1 VYRELLW
8 IWRDEAVSMRWD
20 EIRELWCDRQG
31 HLRRFS
37 KESSMKKDMT
47 SQQVETATL
56 VRRVRRTWLRQLLL
70 ILSVIGPGLITA
82 NVDNDATGITG
93 YSLAGAQYG
102 YGLLWAVVLVTI
114 SLAVVQEMAARM
126 GVVTGKGLAD
136 LIRERFGVRITF
148 WSMLLLLIANAATTV
163 AEFAGVAGAMDIFGV
178 SPFIAVPVAAAV
190 VWFLVIRG
198 SYKYVER
205 VLLALCLVYVSYVA
219 SGFLVHPDWAQVLHQ
234 TLVPPIQFNQGYL
247 LTLVAV
253 IGTTIA
259 PWMQFYQQSAI
270 ADKGIEVKHLRYEQL
285 DTYVGAFLTDFVA
298 FFIVICTGATLF
310 VHHIQITEAKDA
322 AIALEPL
329 VGGNGRIAEILF
341 GVGLLNASVMAA
353 SVLPLSTAY
362 SIAEAFGWERGV
374 GRTFK
379 EAPQFLTLYTLI
391 IVLGA
396 GITLFVPAD
405 RLVFVLNLPNVV
417 GGMLLPLILVLMILL
432 CNDRRLMGRYVN
444 GPIYNYVAW
453 ITTVVMTV
461 LSALIIWSFI
471 FPFP

>member
-1 VYRELLW
+1 
-8 IWRDEAVSMRWD
+8 
-20 EIRELWCDRQG
+20 
-31 HLRRFS
+31 
-37 KESSMKKDMT
+37 MKKNVT
-47 SQQVETATL
+47 QQQIETARR
-56 VRRVRRTWLRQLLL
+56 VRRVRRTWMRQVLLL
-70 ILSVIGPGLITA
+70 LSVIGPGLITA

-102 YGLLWAVVLVTI
+102 YSLLWAVVLVTI

-148 WSMLLLLIANAATTV
+148 WSMLLLFIANAATTV
-163 AEFAGVAGAMDIFGV
+163 AEFAGVAGAMDIFGI
-178 SPFIAVPVAAAV
+178 SPFIAVPVAAV
-190 VWFLVIRG
+190 LVWFLVIRG

-205 VLLALCLVYVSYVA
+205 VLLILCLIYVSYVA

-234 TLVPPIQFNQGYL
+234 TLVPPIQLNQGYL

-270 ADKGIEVKHLRYEQL
+270 ADKGIKVAHLRYEQL
-285 DTYVGAFLTDFVA
+285 DTYVGAFLTDIVA
-298 FFIVICTGATLF
+298 FFIVVCTGATLF
-310 VHHIQITEAKDA
+310 VHHIQINEAKDA
-322 AIALEPL
+322 ALALAPL
-329 VGGNGRIAEILF
+329 VGGNGHIAEILF
-341 GVGLLNASVMAA
+341 GVGLLNASLMAA

-374 GRTFK
+374 GRSFQ
-379 EAPQFLTLYTLI
+379 EAPQFLFLYTFI
-391 IVLGA
+391 IAA
-396 GITLFVPAD
+396 GSSITLFVPKD

-417 GGMLLPLILVLMILL
+417 GGMLLPVILVLMILL
-432 CNDRRLMGRYVN
+432 CNDRRLMGRYTN
-444 GPIYNYVAW
+444 GRIFNGVAW
-453 ITTVVMTV
+453 VTTIVMTV

-471 FPFP
+471 FPLIFP

>member
-1 VYRELLW
+1 MNKVLLT
-8 IWRDEAVSMRWD
+8 
-20 EIRELWCDRQG
+20 RQ
-31 HLRRFS
+31 R
-37 KESSMKKDMT
+37 K
-47 SQQVETATL
+47 
-56 VRRVRRTWLRQLLL
+56 VRRVWMRQLLIL
-70 ILSVIGPGLITA
+70 LSVIGPGLITA

-136 LIRERFGVRITF
+136 LIREKFGVRITF

-178 SPFIAVPVAAAV
+178 SPYIAVPVAAVV
-190 VWFLVIRG
+190 VWVLVVRG
-198 SYKYVER
+198 SYRYVER
-205 VLLALCLVYVSYVA
+205 ILLVLCLIYFTYVI
-219 SGFLVHPDWAQVLHQ
+219 SGFLVHPNWGEVLHQ
-234 TLVPPIQFNQGYL
+234 TLVPPIQLNQRYL

-270 ADKGIEVKHLRYEQL
+270 ADKHIKIAHLRYEQI
-285 DTYVGAFLTDFVA
+285 DTYVGTFLTDFVA

-310 VHHIQITEAKDA
+310 VHHIQINEAKDA
-322 AIALEPL
+322 ALALAPL
-329 VGGNGRIAEILF
+329 VRGNGQIAEILF
-341 GVGLLNASVMAA
+341 GVGLLNASLMAA

-374 GRTFK
+374 GRNFK
-379 EAPQFLTLYTLI
+379 EAPQFLALYTFI
-391 IVLGA
+391 IAVGA
-396 GITLFVPAD
+396 GITLFVPKD

-417 GGMLLPLILVLMILL
+417 GGMLLPLILILMILL

-444 GPIYNYVAW
+444 GRANNIVAW
-453 ITTVVMTV
+453 ITTIVMTV
-461 LSALIIWSFI
+461 LTLLIVVTTI
-471 FPFP
+471 FPNLFSG

>member
-1 VYRELLW
+1 
-8 IWRDEAVSMRWD
+8 
-20 EIRELWCDRQG
+20 
-31 HLRRFS
+31 
-37 KESSMKKDMT
+37 MKKDIT
-47 SQQVETATL
+47 QQQGET
-56 VRRVRRTWLRQLLL
+56 VRRVRRTRRIWLRQLLV

-126 GVVTGKGLAD
+126 GVVTGKGLSD

-148 WSMLLLLIANAATTV
+148 WSMILLLIANVATTV
-163 AEFAGVAGAMDIFGV
+163 AEFAGIAGAMDIFGV
-178 SPFIAVPVAAAV
+178 SPFIAIPVAAVAV
-190 VWFLVIRG
+190 WVLVVRG

-205 VLLALCLVYVSYVA
+205 VLLALCLIYVSYVA
-219 SGFLVHPDWAQVLHQ
+219 SGFLVHPDWAQVFHQ
-234 TLVPPIQFNQGYL
+234 TVVPPIQLNQGYL

-270 ADKGIEVKHLRYEQL
+270 ADKRIQVAHLRYEQL
-285 DTYVGAFLTDFVA
+285 DTYIGAFLTDFVA
-298 FFIVICTGATLF
+298 FFIVVCTGATLF
-310 VHHIQITEAKDA
+310 VHHIQINEAKDA
-322 AIALEPL
+322 ALALEPL
-329 VGGNGRIAEILF
+329 VGGNGRIAAILF
-341 GVGLLNASVMAA
+341 GIGLLNASLMAA

-374 GRTFK
+374 GHTFQ
-379 EAPQFLTLYTLI
+379 EAPQFLTLYTSII
-391 IVLGA
+391 IVGA
-396 GITLFVPAD
+396 GITLFVPTD

-417 GGMLLPLILVLMILL
+417 GGMLLPVILVLMILL

-444 GPIYNYVAW
+444 GPIFNGVAW
-453 ITTVVMTV
+453 VTTIVMTV
-461 LSALIIWSFI
+461 LTLLIIWTTI
-471 FPFP
+471 IPP

>member
-1 VYRELLW
+1 
-8 IWRDEAVSMRWD
+8 
-20 EIRELWCDRQG
+20 
-31 HLRRFS
+31 
-37 KESSMKKDMT
+37 MKKNAT
-47 SQQVETATL
+47 QQQIEITQQ
-56 VRRVRRTWLRQLLL
+56 VRRVRRTWIRQLMLL
-70 ILSVIGPGLITA
+70 LSVIGPGLITA

-102 YGLLWAVVLVTI
+102 YGLLWAIVLVTI

-148 WSMLLLLIANAATTV
+148 WSMLLLFIANAATTV

-178 SPFIAVPVAAAV
+178 SPIIAVPVAAVV

-198 SYKYVER
+198 NYKYVER
-205 VLLALCLVYVSYVA
+205 ILLVLCLIYLSYVA
-219 SGFLVHPDWAQVLHQ
+219 SGFLVHPDWAQVFHD
-234 TLVPPIQFNQGYL
+234 TIDPPFQFNQGYL

-270 ADKGIEVKHLRYEQL
+270 ADKGIKVAHLRYEQL

-298 FFIVICTGATLF
+298 FFIVVCTGATLF
-310 VHHIQITEAKDA
+310 VHHIQINEAKDA
-322 AIALEPL
+322 ALALAPL
-329 VGGNGRIAEILF
+329 VGGNGRIAEVLF
-341 GVGLLNASVMAA
+341 GIGLLNASLLAA

-374 GRTFK
+374 GRTFQ
-379 EAPQFLTLYTLI
+379 EAPQFLFLYTFLI
-391 IVLGA
+391 VTGA
-396 GITLFVPAD
+396 GITLFVPKD

-432 CNDRRLMGRYVN
+432 CNDRRLMGRYTN
-444 GPIYNYVAW
+444 SRIFNAIAW
-453 ITTVVMTV
+453 VTTIVMTV
-461 LSALIIWSFI
+461 LTALIILTTL
-471 FPFP
+471 FPGLFGGS

>member
-1 VYRELLW
+1 MNKVVKRRQRE
-8 IWRDEAVSMRWD
+8 
-20 EIRELWCDRQG
+20 
-31 HLRRFS
+31 
-37 KESSMKKDMT
+37 
-47 SQQVETATL
+47 
-56 VRRVRRTWLRQLLL
+56 VRRVWMRQLLL
-70 ILSVIGPGLITA
+70 MLSVIGPGLITA

-114 SLAVVQEMAARM
+114 SLAVVQEMVARM
-126 GVVTGKGLAD
+126 GVITGKGLAD

-148 WSMLLLLIANAATTV
+148 WSMLLLLIANIATTV

-178 SPFIAVPVAAAV
+178 SPFISVTIASIV
-190 VWFLVIRG
+190 VWVLVTRG
-198 SYKYVER
+198 NYKYVER
-205 VLLALCLVYVSYVA
+205 ILLALCLIYVSYIFN
-219 SGFLVHPDWAQVLHQ
+219 GFLVHPDWAQVLHQ
-234 TLVPPIQFNQGYL
+234 TLVPPIQLNQGYL

-270 ADKGIEVKHLRYEQL
+270 ADKGIPIAHLRYERI

-298 FFIVICTGATLF
+298 FFIVVSTGATLF

-329 VGGNGRIAEILF
+329 VGGNGQIAKILF
-341 GVGLLNASVMAA
+341 GVGLLNASLMAA

-374 GRTFK
+374 GRKFS
-379 EAPQFLTLYTLI
+379 EAPQFLGLYTFI
-391 IVLGA
+391 IVMGA
-396 GITLFVPAD
+396 GITLLVPKD

-417 GGMLLPLILVLMILL
+417 GGMLLPLILVLIILL
-432 CNDRRLMGRYVN
+432 CNDPRLMGPYVN
-444 GPIYNYVAW
+444 GYIFNAVAW
-453 ITTVVMTV
+453 ITTIVMTV
-461 LSALIIWSFI
+461 LTLLIILSTV
-471 FPFP
+471 FPGLFGGS

>member
-1 VYRELLW
+1 M
-8 IWRDEAVSMRWD
+8 SMTQKNVTQ
-20 EIRELWCDRQG
+20 QG
-31 HLRRFS
+31 I
-37 KESSMKKDMT
+37 
-47 SQQVETATL
+47 ETARL
-56 VRRVRRTWLRQLLL
+56 VRRVRRTWIRQVLLL
-70 ILSVIGPGLITA
+70 LSVIGPGLITA

-136 LIRERFGVRITF
+136 LIRERFGVRTTF

-163 AEFAGVAGAMDIFGV
+163 AEFAGIAGAMDIFGV
-178 SPFIAVPVAAAV
+178 SPFIAIPIAAV
-190 VWFLVIRG
+190 LVWFLVIRG

-205 VLLALCLVYVSYVA
+205 VLLALCLIYVSYIV
-219 SGFLVHPDWAQVLHQ
+219 SGFLVHPDWAQVFHAII
-234 TLVPPIQFNQGYL
+234 VPPFQLNQGYL

-253 IGTTIA
+253 IGTTIS

-270 ADKGIEVKHLRYEQL
+270 ADKGIQVKHLRYEQI

-298 FFIVICTGATLF
+298 FFIVVCTGATLF
-310 VHHIQITEAKDA
+310 VHHIQINEAKDA
-322 AIALEPL
+322 ALALEPL

-341 GVGLLNASVMAA
+341 GVGLLNASLMAA

-374 GRTFK
+374 GRSFK
-379 EAPQFLTLYTLI
+379 EAPQFLFLYTPI
-391 IVLGA
+391 IVMGA
-396 GITLFVPAD
+396 GITLFVPKD

-417 GGMLLPLILVLMILL
+417 GGMLLPLVLVLMILL

-444 GPIYNYVAW
+444 GRIFNGIVW
-453 ITTVVMTV
+453 TTTVLMTV
-461 LSALIIWSFI
+461 LTLLIIVTTL
-471 FPFP
+471 FPGLFGGP